1 MSPDEFARLYP
12 VVFAWIS
19 ETLAAH
25 AASAKTVA
33 SVRFKRLPLY
43 FPQELLDTTKFVS
56 VARVPTPPLSSIG
69 LQRFRDFERA
79 DFEGI
84 TYMDTIFLKRTR
96 ASDEQLH
103 FHELIHVV
111 QWRLMGP
118 ERFLKLYADGLEKF
132 GYWDSPLERM
142 AYSAASEFWRSKQ
155 GFDAQGLV
163 LRELTRLG
171 AL

>member
-84 TYMDTIFLKRTR
+84 TYMDTIF
-96 ASDEQLH
+96 
-103 FHELIHVV
+103 
-111 QWRLMGP
+111 
-118 ERFLKLYADGLEKF
+118 
-132 GYWDSPLERM
+132 
-142 AYSAASEFWRSKQ
+142 
-155 GFDAQGLV
+155 
-163 LRELTRLG
+163 
-171 AL
+171 

>member
-25 AASAKTVA
+25 A
-33 SVRFKRLPLY
+33 
-43 FPQELLDTTKFVS
+43 
-56 VARVPTPPLSSIG
+56 
-69 LQRFRDFERA
+69 
-79 DFEGI
+79 
-84 TYMDTIFLKRTR
+84 IFLKRTR

-142 AYSAASEFWRSKQ
+142 AYSAASEFRRSKQ
-155 GFDAQGLV
+155 GFDAQRLV
-163 LRELTRLG
+163 LRELTQLG